1 MDAEELTQTEWAP
14 LALLADE
21 LASVVDR
28 LQADWQTHGVID
40 AELAN
45 QVHDLRERAE
55 GLFSVPP

>member
-28 LQADWQTHGVID
+28 LQADWQTHGV
-40 AELAN
+40 A
-45 QVHDLRERAE
+45 VR
-55 GLFSVPP
+55 